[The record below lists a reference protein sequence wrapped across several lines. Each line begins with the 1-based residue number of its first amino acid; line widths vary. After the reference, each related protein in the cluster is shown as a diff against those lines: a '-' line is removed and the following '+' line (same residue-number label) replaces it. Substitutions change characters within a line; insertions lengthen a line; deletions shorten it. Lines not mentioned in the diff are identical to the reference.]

1 MLFSGTFLALKPL
14 VKRLLPAV
22 LILFSHCSSAQENAP
37 NQSTS
42 SFNLGIGVGLDYGG
56 IGIKIPMISFA
67 PWAQLFGGLG
77 YNGAGPGFNSGVLIR
92 SSPQRQISTYFTA
105 MYGYNA
111 VLITESVGGR
121 QRTERTYYGP
131 SFGCGIEFR
140 NKPEANFF
148 TFGLLFP
155 IRSEKFD
162 DASGVVN
169 PLRRP
174 RDVMLSVGY
183 HFAFKKKT
191 G

>member
-1 MLFSGTFLALKPL
+1 M
-14 VKRLLPAV
+14 KRLLPAI
-22 LILFSHCSSAQENAP
+22 LILLSTYFSSAQENASNHP
-37 NQSTS
+37 IS
-42 SFNLGIGVGLDYGG
+42 SFNPGIGFGLDYGG
-56 IGIKIPMISFA
+56 IGIKIPMISFT

-92 SSPQRQISTYFTA
+92 SSPQRLISTYFTA

-111 VLITESVGGR
+111 VLITESVGGK

-148 TFGLLFP
+148 TLGLLFP

-174 RDVMLSVGY
+174 MDVMLSVGY
-183 HFAFKKKT
+183 HFAFRKKT

>member
-1 MLFSGTFLALKPL
+1 
-14 VKRLLPAV
+14 VKRLLPAI
-22 LILFSHCSSAQENAP
+22 LILFTVYYSSAQENP
-37 NQSTS
+37 PKHQTS

-77 YNGAGPGFNSGVLIR
+77 YNGAGAGFNTGVLIR
-92 SSPQRQISTYFTA
+92 SSSQRQISTYFTA

-111 VLITESVGGR
+111 VLIAESVGGK
-121 QRTERTYYGP
+121 QRTERAYYGP

-162 DASGVVN
+162 DASRLVN
-169 PLRRP
+169 SVRRP
-174 RDVMLSVGY
+174 LDVVLSVGY
-183 HFAFKKKT
+183 HFAFKKHKES
-191 G
+191 

>member
-1 MLFSGTFLALKPL
+1 

-22 LILFSHCSSAQENAP
+22 LILFNTYCTSAQENDSRYVASP
-37 NQSTS
+37 
-42 SFNLGIGVGLDYGG
+42 FNLGIGVGLDYGG

-77 YNGAGPGFNSGVLIR
+77 YNGAGAGFNSGVLIR
-92 SSPQRQISTYFTA
+92 SSPQNQISTYFTA

-111 VLITESVGGR
+111 VLIAESVGGK
-121 QRTERTYYGP
+121 QRTERTYYGT

-140 NKPEANFF
+140 NKPEASFF

-155 IRSEKFD
+155 IRSEKFNN
-162 DASGVVN
+162 ASGTVN

-174 RDVMLSVGY
+174 KEVVLSIGY
-183 HFAFKKKT
+183 HFAFKRHRES
-191 G
+191 